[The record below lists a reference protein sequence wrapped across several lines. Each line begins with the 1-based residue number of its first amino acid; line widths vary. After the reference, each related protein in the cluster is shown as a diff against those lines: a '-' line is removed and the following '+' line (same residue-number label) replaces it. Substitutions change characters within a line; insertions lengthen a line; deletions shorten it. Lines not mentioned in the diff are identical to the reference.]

1 MPQPIHPEKTISFGN
16 LNLSCETASF
26 YKENEEK
33 LKLNPQPIC
42 LDGDVFP
49 IAYAYLEPLGY
60 LRELMAG
67 KDQRRR
73 DLEHLDPKATAFSGG
88 KQ

>member
-1 MPQPIHPEKTISFGN
+1 
-16 LNLSCETASF
+16 
-26 YKENEEK
+26 
-33 LKLNPQPIC
+33 
-42 LDGDVFP
+42 
-49 IAYAYLEPLGY
+49 
-60 LRELMAG
+60 MAG

>member
-1 MPQPIHPEKTISFGN
+1 MPQPIHPGKTISFGN

-33 LKLNPQPIC
+33 LKLTPQQYA
-42 LDGDVFP
+42 LMEMFFP
-49 IAYAYLEPLGY
+49 IAYSYLEPLGY